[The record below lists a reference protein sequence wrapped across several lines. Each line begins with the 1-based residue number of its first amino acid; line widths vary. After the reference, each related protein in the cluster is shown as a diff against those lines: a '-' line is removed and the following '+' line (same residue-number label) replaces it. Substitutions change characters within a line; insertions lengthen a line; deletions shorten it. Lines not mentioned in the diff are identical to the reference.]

1 MNNKN
6 ILTVALISIA
16 VLLAILGIFY
26 YSFGGPRVDEVTM
39 QQAEADSLRNVLR
52 ETQQKLNEEQKQ
64 NQKANLTPT
73 LTLEQQQAKL
83 EKELLLK
90 ERSKPLDYLSLS
102 YDHTYRWFISKEEYS
117 GFIYN
122 KAKQATFMNFDIR
135 VTFLSK
141 TKTSLGSKVF
151 KVYEYCHP
159 MDQVSFKIQTT
170 APSGYQYHEVEII
183 RAVPH
188 QPELSDEYEPNE
200 QR

>member
-6 ILTVALISIA
+6 IFTIALISIA
-16 VLLAILGIFY
+16 ILLAISGIFY
-26 YSFGGPRVDEVTM
+26 YSFGTPKVDEVTK

-52 ETQQKLNEEQKQ
+52 ETQQKLNEEQKLH
-64 NQKANLTPT
+64 QKANLTPP

-83 EKELLLK
+83 EKELLMK
-90 ERSKPLDYLSLS
+90 ERSKPLDHLSLS
-102 YDHTYRWFISKEEYS
+102 YDHTYRWFAGKEEYS
-117 GFIYN
+117 GHIFN
-122 KAKQATFMNFDIR
+122 KAKYATFMNFDIR

-151 KVYEYCHP
+151 TVYEYCYP
-159 MDQVSFKIQTT
+159 NDEVSFKIQTT

-200 QR
+200 Q